1 MAKKQNNYAFID
13 SQNINL
19 AIRDQG
25 WILDFGRFR
34 RYLSDRFSIKKAF
47 LFIGYVSGNEFL
59 YSELQK
65 VGYLVIFKP
74 ILEYRQGGEIH
85 TKGNVDADLVLH
97 CMIEYRNYDKAV
109 IATGDGD
116 FHCLVQHLEKKNK
129 LARLI
134 IPNKYKY
141 SALLR
146 RFSKFI
152 TFLNNTQKKLGKQKA
167 A

>member
-1 MAKKQNNYAFID
+1 MMRESKNNYAFID
-13 SQNINL
+13 SQNLNL

-25 WILDFGRFR
+25 WALDFARFR

-47 LFIGYVSGNEFL
+47 LFIGYVDGNQLL
-59 YSELQK
+59 YSALQK
-65 VGYLVIFKP
+65 MGYLVIFKP
-74 ILEYRQGGEIH
+74 TLEYKQDGETH

-97 CMIEYRNYDKAV
+97 CMIEYKNYDKAV

-116 FHCLVQHLEKKNK
+116 FHCLVEYLEQENK
-129 LARLI
+129 LERLI

-152 TFLNNTQKKLGKQKA
+152 SFLNNTRKKLGK
-167 A
+167 